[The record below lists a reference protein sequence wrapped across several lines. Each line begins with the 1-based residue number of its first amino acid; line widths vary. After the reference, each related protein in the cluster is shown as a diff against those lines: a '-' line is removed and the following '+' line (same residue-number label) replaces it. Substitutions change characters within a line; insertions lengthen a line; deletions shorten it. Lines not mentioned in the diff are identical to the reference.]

1 MTVEII
7 EADGDE
13 LEIEHAEGGVRFLVN
28 GAEADPA
35 SNEAI
40 RRTLEIGVLCNTV
53 PVDYD
58 GEDVTAGDPME
69 TALVAAGR
77 EAGIEK
83 QALLERFPETKL
95 FAFDSAV
102 NMMATVHGADG
113 GYRTAVKGAPDS
125 VLRASAFVL
134 TPDGEREFT
143 GEQREAW
150 KKKNDELAAK
160 GYRVI
165 AHAEKNTDGE
175 PDKPYEGLTFLGLV
189 GLLDPPR
196 PDVKDAIEKCIEAG
210 IKVVMVTGD
219 HPSTAKNIALAV
231 GLVDDR
237 NVRPL
242 HGSVIKKVEGLSDED
257 TEVVSDSLILAR
269 VSPEQKLE
277 LVKMKQESGLVVAM
291 TGDGVNDAPALRQA
305 DIGIAMG
312 LRGTQVAREAADIVL
327 KDDSFGT
334 IVSAVE
340 QGRIIYGNI
349 KKFIFYL
356 ISCNVSEIMIV
367 AFASFAL
374 IPLPILPLQI
384 LFLNLV
390 TDIFPALALGMGEGD
405 EHIMKEP
412 PRDPKE
418 PLLSRRRWLGI
429 AGYGAVITLSVLGAL
444 LYAIHGLG
452 YGSEQAVSVSFLTL
466 AFAQLFHV
474 FNMRDKGSAFVN
486 NEITRNPYIWG
497 ALGLCSLLIAA
508 AVYIKPLAE
517 VLRIIPPGIEG
528 WTLIAVMSLAPL
540 AIGQILKVFR

>member
-1 MTVEII
+1 
-7 EADGDE
+7 
-13 LEIEHAEGGVRFLVN
+13 
-28 GAEADPA
+28 
-35 SNEAI
+35 
-40 RRTLEIGVLCNTV
+40 
-53 PVDYD
+53 
-58 GEDVTAGDPME
+58 
-69 TALVAAGR
+69 
-77 EAGIEK
+77 
-83 QALLERFPETKL
+83 
-95 FAFDSAV
+95 
-102 NMMATVHGADG
+102 
-113 GYRTAVKGAPDS
+113 
-125 VLRASAFVL
+125 
-134 TPDGEREFT
+134 
-143 GEQREAW
+143 
-150 KKKNDELAAK
+150 
-160 GYRVI
+160 
-165 AHAEKNTDGE
+165 
-175 PDKPYEGLTFLGLV
+175 
-189 GLLDPPR
+189 
-196 PDVKDAIEKCIEAG
+196 
-210 IKVVMVTGD
+210 
-219 HPSTAKNIALAV
+219 
-231 GLVDDR
+231 
-237 NVRPL
+237 
-242 HGSVIKKVEGLSDED
+242 
-257 TEVVSDSLILAR
+257 
-269 VSPEQKLE
+269 
-277 LVKMKQESGLVVAM
+277 M

-412 PRDPKE
+412 PRNPKE

-452 YGSEQAVSVSFLTL
+452 YGSEEAVSVSFLTL

-474 FNMRDKGSAFVN
+474 FNMRDRGSALVN
-486 NEITRNPYIWG
+486 NEITRNPYVWG

-517 VLRIIPPGIEG
+517 VMNIIPPDRNG
-528 WTLIAVMSLAPL
+528 WTIVFAMSILPVVT
-540 AIGQILKVFR
+540 GQALKPFGKSE